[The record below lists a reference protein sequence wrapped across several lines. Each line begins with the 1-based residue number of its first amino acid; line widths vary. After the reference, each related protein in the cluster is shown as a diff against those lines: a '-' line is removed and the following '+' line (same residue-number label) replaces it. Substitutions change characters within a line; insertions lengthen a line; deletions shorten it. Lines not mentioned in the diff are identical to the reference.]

1 MGSQSIAFEDSSS
14 IYLFRTKKKSN
25 MKIIISLGDYMKSKI
40 SFSKEGRTLLHHV
53 AANKDQSKV
62 YKNLMGM
69 TEEKNPKDAKGWTPL
84 HLAAEKG
91 DLEMYKLIASKAED
105 KNPKAGKEA
114 DLWTPLHCA
123 AKNGHFQIVE
133 FICTSS
139 RRSIQRMRKARPRII
154 LLNLMVGR

>member
-1 MGSQSIAFEDSSS
+1 MLVSLLFLGLFYHFNDFSCFTPAVVHSKFAKSQIVSQSIAFEDSSS

-69 TEEKNPKDAKGWTPL
+69 TEEKNPKVNISYHEPNFVL
-84 HLAAEKG
+84 
-91 DLEMYKLIASKAED
+91 D
-105 KNPKAGKEA
+105 KP
-114 DLWTPLHCA
+114 
-123 AKNGHFQIVE
+123 
-133 FICTSS
+133 
-139 RRSIQRMRKARPRII
+139 
-154 LLNLMVGR
+154 